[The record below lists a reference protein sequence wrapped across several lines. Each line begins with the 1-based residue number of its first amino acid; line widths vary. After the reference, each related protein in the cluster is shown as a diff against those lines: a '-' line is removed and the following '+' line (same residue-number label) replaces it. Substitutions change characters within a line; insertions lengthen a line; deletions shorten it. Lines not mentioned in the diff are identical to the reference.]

1 MRRFSLAGFAG
12 LALLLLRGPAAADTP
27 ATTQWVLATAKATG
41 RGGEEFVSS
50 LRITNPLSAAAN
62 VDLTYL
68 AQSPIDASFSA
79 TGDNGAAPKVR
90 VTVGPGETLAIED
103 VLGTTF
109 AGQAAPFGIPAGGVR
124 VDSDLPVSVLSRTFV
139 ANARSA
145 TGAAGTFGFSIPAQ
159 GTGQTVSAGET
170 AWLTYVS
177 SSPSATS
184 GFRTNLILLNTG
196 TATAVASVAL
206 VRGDGTPTAP
216 ARDYT
221 LGRASAAQQ
230 TDVGAS
236 FGLAGTETNLR
247 VVVTVRSGGPVA
259 IGASLIDNAISSI
272 AYIPPVKRDVPDD
285 GAYGWV
291 VSQGDP
297 ALASAGRLDIQN
309 GAPNFL
315 SGLLAVDC
323 TAGSY
328 LYNFLAYGVDSGVTP
343 NTTFTPLAGGGW
355 SFAGSSLDSGTWS
368 GTVLPWVDGS
378 VFGSLTFTTLATS
391 RCSAVTKSYELA
403 GSRAFGF
410 GATP

>member
-1 MRRFSLAGFAG
+1 
-12 LALLLLRGPAAADTP
+12 
-27 ATTQWVLATAKATG
+27 
-41 RGGEEFVSS
+41 
-50 LRITNPLSAAAN
+50 
-62 VDLTYL
+62 
-68 AQSPIDASFSA
+68 
-79 TGDNGAAPKVR
+79 
-90 VTVGPGETLAIED
+90 VTVGPGESLAIED

-109 AGQAAPFGIPAGGVR
+109 AGQAAPVGIPAGGIR
-124 VDSDLPVSVLSRTFV
+124 VDSDVPVSVLSRTFV

-145 TGAAGTFGFSIPAQ
+145 GGIPGTFGFSIPAQ
-159 GTGQTVSAGET
+159 APDQTVSAGET

-196 TATAVASVAL
+196 SATTVASVAL
-206 VRGDGTPTAP
+206 FRGDGTPAAP

-230 TDVGAS
+230 ADVGAS
-236 FGLAGTETNLR
+236 FGLTGTETNLR
-247 VVVTVRSGGPVA
+247 VVVTVRSGGPLA

-315 SGLLAVDC
+315 SGLLVVGCD
-323 TAGSY
+323 AGSY

-343 NTTFTPLAGGGW
+343 NTAFTPQSGGGW
-355 SFAGSSLDSGTWS
+355 RFTGSSLESGTWS

-378 VFGSLTFTTLATS
+378 IFGSLTFTTLATA
-391 RCSAVTKSYELA
+391 RCPSVTKSYEFA
-403 GSRAFGF
+403 GAKAFGF
-410 GATP
+410 LATP

>member
-1 MRRFSLAGFAG
+1 MRRFPLAG
-12 LALLLLRGPAAADTP
+12 LALLLLRGPAAAETP
-27 ATTQWVLATAKATG
+27 ATTQWILATAKATG

-50 LRITNPLSAAAN
+50 LRITNPLARAAN

-68 AQSPIDASFSA
+68 AQSPIDGAFSA

-90 VTVGPGETLAIED
+90 VTVGPEETLAIED

-109 AGQAAPFGIPAGGVR
+109 AGQAAPFGIPAGGIR
-124 VDSDLPVSVLSRTFV
+124 VDSDVPVSVLSRTFV

-145 TGAAGTFGFSIPAQ
+145 SGVPGTFGFSIPAQ
-159 GTGQTVSAGET
+159 STSQTVSAGES
-170 AWLTYVS
+170 AWLAYVS
-177 SSPSATS
+177 SSPSASS

-196 TATAVASVAL
+196 TATTVASVAVL
-206 VRGDGTPTAP
+206 RGDGTPAAP

-221 LGRASAAQQ
+221 LGRLSGAQQ
-230 TDVGAS
+230 GDVGAS

-272 AYIPPVKRDVPDD
+272 AYVPPVKLDVPDD

-315 SGLLAVDC
+315 SGLLVVGCD
-323 TAGSY
+323 AGSY

-343 NTTFTPLAGGGW
+343 NTAFTPQSGGGW
-355 SFAGSSLDSGTWS
+355 RFTGSSLESGTWS

-378 VFGSLTFTTLATS
+378 IFGSLTFTTLATA
-391 RCSAVTKSYELA
+391 RCPSVTKSYEFA
-403 GSRAFGF
+403 GAKAFGF
-410 GATP
+410 LATP

>member
-1 MRRFSLAGFAG
+1 MRRTPLAG
-12 LALLLLRGPAAADTP
+12 LALLLLAGPAVADTP

-50 LRITNPLSAAAN
+50 LRIVNPFSQAAT

-68 AQSPIDASFSA
+68 AQSPIDATLAA

-103 VLGTTF
+103 LLGTTF

-145 TGAAGTFGFSIPAQ
+145 TGIPGTFGFSIPAQ
-159 GTGQTVSAGET
+159 VAAQAVSAGES
-170 AWLTYVS
+170 AWLTYVA
-177 SSPSATS
+177 SSPSASS

-196 TATAVASVAL
+196 TGNAVVSVAL
-206 VRGDGTPTAP
+206 ARGDGTLVAP

-221 LGRASAAQQ
+221 LGRLSAAQQ
-230 TDVGAS
+230 GDVGAA
-236 FGLAGTETNLR
+236 FGLAAADTNLR
-247 VVVTVRSGGPVA
+247 LVVTGKSGGPVA

-272 AYIPPVKRDVPDD
+272 AYVPPVKLDEPDD

-297 ALASAGRLDIQN
+297 ALASAGRLDLQD

-315 SGLLAVDC
+315 SGLLVVDC
-323 TAGSY
+323 PAGSF
-328 LYNFLAYGVDSGVTP
+328 LYNVLAYGAGSGVTP
-343 NTTFTPLAGGGW
+343 NTVFTPRTGGGW
-355 SFAGSSLDSGTWS
+355 SFAGAATESGTWS
-368 GTVLPWVDGS
+368 GTVVPWVDGS
-378 VFGSLTFTTLATS
+378 VFGTLTFTTPATA
-391 RCSAVTKSYELA
+391 RCPGVTRTYEYA
-403 GSRAFGF
+403 GAKAFSF
-410 GATP
+410 

>member
-1 MRRFSLAGFAG
+1 MRRIPFAG

-27 ATTQWVLATAKATG
+27 ATTQWILATAKATG

-50 LRITNPLSAAAN
+50 LRIANPLPRTAN

-68 AQSPIDASFSA
+68 AQSPLDGTFSA

-90 VTVGPGETLAIED
+90 VTVGPGETLAVED

-109 AGQAAPFGIPAGGVR
+109 AGQAAPFGIPAGGIR
-124 VDSDLPVSVLSRTFV
+124 VDSDVPVSVLSRTFV

-145 TGAAGTFGFSIPAQ
+145 SGVPGTFGFSIPAQ
-159 GTGQTVSAGET
+159 APAQTVSAGET

-177 SSPSATS
+177 SSPSTTT
-184 GFRTNLILLNTG
+184 GLRTNLILLNTG
-196 TATAVASVAL
+196 SATTVANVAL
-206 VRGDGTPTAP
+206 VRGDGTPAAP

-230 TDVGAS
+230 GDIGAS

-247 VVVTVRSGGPVA
+247 VVVTVKSGGPLA

-272 AYIPPVKRDVPDD
+272 AYIPPVKQDVPDD

-291 VSQGDP
+291 VTKGDP
-297 ALASAGRLDIQN
+297 ALASAGRLDLQN
-309 GAPNFL
+309 GVPNFL
-315 SGLLAVDC
+315 SGLLVVDC
-323 TAGSY
+323 PAGSF

-343 NTTFTPLAGGGW
+343 NTAFTPLAGGGW
-355 SFAGSSLDSGTWS
+355 SLAGSSPDSGTWS
-368 GTVLPWVDGS
+368 GTVLSWVDGS
-378 VFGSLTFTTLATS
+378 VFGTLTFTTLATS
-391 RCSAVTKSYELA
+391 RCSAVTKAYEFA
-403 GSRAFGF
+403 GSKAFGF
-410 GATP
+410 GATQ

>member
-1 MRRFSLAGFAG
+1 MRRFPLAG

-27 ATTQWVLATAKATG
+27 ATTQWILATAKATG

-50 LRITNPLSAAAN
+50 LRIANPLTRAAN

-68 AQSPIDASFSA
+68 AQSPIDGAFSA

-109 AGQAAPFGIPAGGVR
+109 AGQAAPFTIPAGGIR
-124 VDSDLPVSVLSRTFV
+124 VDSDVPVSVLSRTFV

-145 TGAAGTFGFSIPAQ
+145 SGVPGTFGFSIPAQ
-159 GTGQTVSAGET
+159 APAQTVSAGET
-170 AWLTYVS
+170 AWLAYVS
-177 SSPSATS
+177 SSPTATS

-196 TATAVASVAL
+196 TTTTVASVSL
-206 VRGDGTPTAP
+206 VRGDGTMAAP

-272 AYIPPVKRDVPDD
+272 AYIPPVKLDVPDN

-291 VSQGDP
+291 VTQGDP

-309 GAPNFL
+309 GVPNFL
-315 SGLLAVDC
+315 SGLLVVGCD
-323 TAGSY
+323 AGSF
-328 LYNFLAYGVDSGVTP
+328 LYNFLAFGVDSGVTP
-343 NTTFTPLAGGGW
+343 NTTFTPLSGGGW
-355 SFAGSSLDSGTWS
+355 SFAGSSPDSGTWS
-368 GTVLPWVDGS
+368 GTVLPWIDGS
-378 VFGSLTFTTLATS
+378 LFGSLTFTTLATA
-391 RCSAVTKSYELA
+391 RCPTVTKAYEFA
-403 GSRAFGF
+403 GSKAFGF
-410 GATP
+410 GATQ